1 MSLPLDGEVSPHISF
16 LPHALTCTSKD
27 NLCNLVFVFFLLLFA
42 MTSYLFFVLL
52 ILKLTQNKEFPV
64 TVWLDWGQG
73 HRLSAKMVS
82 IWIESEM
89 ASWDGPSQCRGING
103 LPSWMVSSGSG
114 RRVIWLWRCRACA
127 CVLSGPHSSI
137 ISYDIKYPAQWS
149 NSHSKSPRHY
159 TLCEHAFSR
168 WVGAIRVTHL
178 CCFGDVW
185 LIWSYQNV
193 SVLLYQSGDNV
204 SSVTFIPLFCLWKI
218 KIKTSHAVWQTVYV
232 VLGMWCQAGTT
243 KVILLVDVITGSLF

>member
-1 MSLPLDGEVSPHISF
+1 
-16 LPHALTCTSKD
+16 
-27 NLCNLVFVFFLLLFA
+27 

-232 VLGMWCQAGTT
+232 VLGMWCQAGTM